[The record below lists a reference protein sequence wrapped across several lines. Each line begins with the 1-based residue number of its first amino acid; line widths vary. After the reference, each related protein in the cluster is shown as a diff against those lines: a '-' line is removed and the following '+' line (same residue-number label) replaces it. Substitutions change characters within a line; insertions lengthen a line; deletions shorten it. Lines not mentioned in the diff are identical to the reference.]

1 MRCSLH
7 RIFLL
12 FGLCLCSAYA
22 QQIDSTIARELG
34 LIGPGA
40 KEFSDTRIASPL
52 GLSTSG
58 SGTRLIEMNVGK
70 MHELVFPEQ
79 GTLKIKGEYRDA
91 FDFLNVNNSLFIQPK
106 KTIDDDA
113 VGVFVLNHSKQS
125 YVLNLRTV
133 NYEVG
138 GGAIV
143 FGRPVADQIIEQAQ
157 PSIKRLPV
165 PGRPSL
171 AGGQYDDY
179 VRLVAFAAR
188 SAYAPDRLLDPPK
201 GVREILLPG
210 NVKKLPALLRENR
223 IYARL
228 LSSWQWKALTVTVI
242 ELKNTGK
249 EPLWLTPDLVRGAFL
264 GKSFQHNRLGTHE
277 TDRYSALYVLSNK
290 PFVNALEMSQ
300 VSH

>member
-1 MRCSLH
+1 MHCNLH
-7 RIFLL
+7 TAFLL
-12 FGLCLCSAYA
+12 FALCLGSAQA
-22 QQIDSTIARELG
+22 QQIDATIARELG

-40 KEFSDTRIASPL
+40 QGFSETNQSTPL

-79 GTLKIKGEYRDA
+79 GTLKIKGKYRDA

-106 KTIDDDA
+106 KSIDDDA
-113 VGVFVLNHSKQS
+113 VGIFVLNHSKQS

-165 PGRPSL
+165 PGRPSM

-201 GVREILLPG
+201 GIREIILPS

-223 IYARL
+223 IQARP

-242 ELKNTGK
+242 ELENTGH
-249 EPLWLTPDLVRGAFL
+249 EPLLLTPDLVRGAFL
-264 GKSFQHNRLGTHE
+264 GRSFQHNRLGTSE
-277 TDRYSALYVLSNK
+277 TDRYSALYVLSNQ
-290 PFVNALEMSQ
+290 PFASALEMSQ
-300 VSH
+300 LSH